1 MKSYKRSA
9 LQAVRCS
16 ALLAGLGLA
25 VGFSPPA
32 HAALQAV
39 GPNATFS
46 NGAATG
52 FTYPAWYQD
61 LAGLRLD
68 LCALMTDPFCFPEG
82 LPPANSFPDEMFW
95 WSAGAIIDPPLDPT
109 AVNPL
114 LNATG
119 GTGEVVLAL
128 ESAFGGAGLAIPGQ
142 EIAFARIRIRIDVPT
157 PGTYT
162 VTHPFGTATYIV
174 AEVDV
179 PGGGGAN
186 EINETQDIGDF
197 VIVGPTSNF
206 AAALVDGPGLP
217 EVPGDPVPN
226 ISATGA
232 SLGPFLRP
240 AATPG
245 GAALAPIPSI
255 VTPGAL
261 FIANPAV
268 PTPITGA
275 VAGGGNF
282 FRIVGPGVDITQ
294 NLFSVQGL
302 LAGTQPAKVTVDQA
316 DYRVRTGKWAI
327 SGTSTNPEQVT
338 TGPAAGVT
346 THFTNLFGAQEMPPQ
361 TSAASGNFSAVFDA
375 AVPASFT
382 YSLTLNVPAGT
393 DMTQAHIHTGAV
405 GVNGPVIFFLCT
417 DLGNAPAGTT
427 VPLCTEDPVTR
438 VVSASG
444 TLTAAELQV
453 QTGIADFAAAVAAIQ
468 AGTTYVNAHSV
479 AVPTGE
485 IRGQIGRNVISLRA
499 GVDGPAIG
507 GAAVGTTG
515 TWNFNS
521 KGIVA
526 PAAMVEG
533 ETSDGTTATHA
544 LRLR

>member
-9 LQAVRCS
+9 LHAVRCS

-82 LPPANSFPDEMFW
+82 APTANQFPDEMFW
-95 WSAGAIIDPPLDPT
+95 WSAGAIINPPLDPA
-109 AVNPL
+109 AVNPVTG
-114 LNATG
+114 ATG
-119 GTGEVVLAL
+119 GDGEVVLAM
-128 ESAFGGAGLAIPGQ
+128 ESAFGGALGLPIQGQ

-162 VTHPFGTATYIV
+162 VTHPFGTATYNV
-174 AEVDV
+174 ATVDV
-179 PGGGGAN
+179 VGGGGAP

-197 VIVGPTSNF
+197 VVIGPTSNF
-206 AAALVDGPGLP
+206 AAALVDGPTAP

-232 SLGPFLRP
+232 SIGPFLR
-240 AATPG
+240 ASATPG
-245 GAALAPIPSI
+245 GAPLPFVTSI
-255 VTPGAL
+255 TPGAL

-294 NLFSVQGL
+294 NLFSLQGL
-302 LAGTQPAKVTVDQA
+302 VSGTQPAKVTINEA
-316 DYRVRTGKWAI
+316 DYRVRTGKWAV

-346 THFTNLFGAQEMPPQ
+346 TFFTNLFGAQEMPPR

-375 AVPASFT
+375 ATPNSFT

-393 DMTQAHIHTGAV
+393 DMTQAHIHSGAV
-405 GVNGPVIFFLCT
+405 GVNGPVVFFLCS
-417 DLGNAPAGTT
+417 DLGTGPAGT
-427 VPLCTEDPVTR
+427 PLCNEVNG

-444 TLTAAELQV
+444 TLTAAEFQAPA
-453 QTGIADFAAAVAAIQ
+453 GIADFAAAVAAIQ

-507 GAAVGTTG
+507 ASMVPATG
-515 TWNFNS
+515 NWLFNS

-526 PAAMVEG
+526 PAAMIEA
-533 ETSDGTTATHA
+533 ETSDGNTATHA
-544 LRLR
+544 IRLR